1 MTPLPLPFSF
11 FLSFQ
16 QRLRYAFHRLMQK
29 TNNIIQGGRKMKKV
43 GFALGLVVAFCLV
56 ISSAWAASPDAIVG
70 KWLNGKQ
77 TAHVEI
83 YKAEGKYYGKIIW
96 LKEPVYPADDKKGMA
111 GKQKVDRE
119 NPDAAKRNQPILGLA
134 ILRDFVFVK
143 DGLWENGMI
152 YDPENGKDYK
162 CKMTL
167 ESPDVLNVRGFIGI
181 SLLGRTDTWTRVK

>member
-1 MTPLPLPFSF
+1 
-11 FLSFQ
+11 
-16 QRLRYAFHRLMQK
+16 
-29 TNNIIQGGRKMKKV
+29 MKRT
-43 GFALGLVVAFCLV
+43 ALTLGLALAFCLV
-56 ISSAWAASPDAIVG
+56 VASAYGAGPDAVIG

-83 YKAEGKYYGKIIW
+83 YKAEGKYFGKIVW
-96 LKEPVYPADDKKGMA
+96 LKEPYYPADDKKGM
-111 GKQKVDRE
+111 GGSQKVDRE
-119 NPDAAKRNQPILGLA
+119 NPNPARRNQPVLGLV

-143 DGLWENGMI
+143 DSLWEDGMI

-167 ESPDVLNVRGFIGI
+167 ESPDILNVRGFIGI

>member
-1 MTPLPLPFSF
+1 
-11 FLSFQ
+11 
-16 QRLRYAFHRLMQK
+16 
-29 TNNIIQGGRKMKKV
+29 MKKI
-43 GFALGLVVAFCLV
+43 GFALGLIVACLFV
-56 ISSAWAASPDAIVG
+56 FSAAYAAGPDVIVG

-83 YKAEGKYYGKIIW
+83 YKSGGKYYGKIVW

-119 NPDAAKRNQPILGLA
+119 NPDASKRSQPILGLG
-134 ILRDFVFVK
+134 ILRDFTFVK

-167 ESPDVLNVRGFIGI
+167 ESPDILNVRGYIGI
-181 SLLGRTDTWTRVK
+181 SLIGRTDTWTRVK

>member
-1 MTPLPLPFSF
+1 M
-11 FLSFQ
+11 
-16 QRLRYAFHRLMQK
+16 
-29 TNNIIQGGRKMKKV
+29 KMKKF
-43 GFALGLVVAFCLV
+43 GFALALVVALSLLL
-56 ISSAWAASPDAIVG
+56 SSAWAASPDAIVG
-70 KWLNGKQ
+70 KWLNGKK
-77 TAHVEI
+77 TAHVDI
-83 YKAEGKYYGKIIW
+83 YKADGKYYGKIVW

-119 NPDAAKRNQPILGLA
+119 NSDASKRNQPILGLA

>member
-1 MTPLPLPFSF
+1 
-11 FLSFQ
+11 
-16 QRLRYAFHRLMQK
+16 
-29 TNNIIQGGRKMKKV
+29 MKRI
-43 GFALGLVVAFCLV
+43 GFALGLVLA
-56 ISSAWAASPDAIVG
+56 ISFMFSAAYAASPDAVVG
-70 KWLNGKQ
+70 KWLNGKK

-83 YKAEGKYYGKIIW
+83 YKAGGKYYGKIVW

-111 GKQKVDRE
+111 GKTKVDRE
-119 NPDAAKRNQPILGLA
+119 KPDPAKRNQPTLGLG

-143 DGLWENGMI
+143 DGLWEDGMI

-167 ESPDVLNVRGFIGI
+167 ESPDVLNVRGYIGF

>member
-1 MTPLPLPFSF
+1 
-11 FLSFQ
+11 
-16 QRLRYAFHRLMQK
+16 
-29 TNNIIQGGRKMKKV
+29 MKKI

-83 YKAEGKYYGKIIW
+83 YKAEGKYYGKIVW

-119 NPDAAKRNQPILGLA
+119 NSGCCKAQPAHPGPGHSPGFRFREGRPLGKRDDL
-134 ILRDFVFVK
+134 
-143 DGLWENGMI
+143 
-152 YDPENGKDYK
+152 
-162 CKMTL
+162 
-167 ESPDVLNVRGFIGI
+167 
-181 SLLGRTDTWTRVK
+181 

>member
-1 MTPLPLPFSF
+1 M
-11 FLSFQ
+11 
-16 QRLRYAFHRLMQK
+16 QR
-29 TNNIIQGGRKMKKV
+29 TNNIRGGGKMKKI

-56 ISSAWAASPDAIVG
+56 FSSVWAASPDAIVG

-83 YKAEGKYYGKIIW
+83 YKADGKYFGKIVW

-119 NPDAAKRNQPILGLA
+119 NSDAAKRNQPILGLV

-167 ESPDVLNVRGFIGI
+167 ESPDVLNVRGYIGI